1 MEQSTHGVPYT
12 AQNPVTP
19 EQAYQEAKSLY
30 ESEKPIGW
38 RAFSMGSIR
47 VGERPRWYCN
57 QIKKAYPHTYWEDAE
72 RMFFGDLQTVLAYV
86 NAGKDPNLV
95 GDVLYGF
102 RRLCRNARNI
112 ANRIHNEDP
121 ADLKRRLAIFG
132 LH

>member
-1 MEQSTHGVPYT
+1 M
-12 AQNPVTP
+12 TP
-19 EQAYQEAKSLY
+19 ELAYAEARHLY

-47 VGERPRWYCN
+47 VGERPKWYCN
-57 QIKKAYPHTYWEDAE
+57 QIRKAYPFDDFETAE
-72 RMFFGDLQTVLAYV
+72 RQFFGDLQTVLAYV

-102 RRLCRNARNI
+102 RRLCRGAKGI

-121 ADLKRRLAIFG
+121 VDLKRRLAIFG
-132 LH
+132 LNGTR